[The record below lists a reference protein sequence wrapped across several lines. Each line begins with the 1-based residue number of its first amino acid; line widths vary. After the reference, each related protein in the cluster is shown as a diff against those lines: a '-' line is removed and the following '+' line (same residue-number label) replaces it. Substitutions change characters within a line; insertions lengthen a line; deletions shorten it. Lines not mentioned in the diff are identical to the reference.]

1 MFVLY
6 EFSDEVFEVLYKK
19 ECRIL
24 GYSALLD
31 IVSKKYF
38 MPELD
43 RPLFSIS
50 MENVVSCFTG
60 FRNREEVVSCF
71 KRNAI
76 FQSFNNWNNVLPS
89 LEHTGLLYPSHG
101 WQHSKGI

>member
-1 MFVLY
+1 MPVIHSEDGLEYVSPQHDTVFVLY
-6 EFSDEVFEVLYKK
+6 DFSDLVYEVLYKK

-24 GYSALLD
+24 GYSALFD

-60 FRNREEVVSCF
+60 FRNREEVVRCIYHQD
-71 KRNAI
+71 RTE
-76 FQSFNNWNNVLPS
+76 QLFNQQFFN
-89 LEHTGLLYPSHG
+89 
-101 WQHSKGI
+101 

>member
-1 MFVLY
+1 
-6 EFSDEVFEVLYKK
+6 
-19 ECRIL
+19 
-24 GYSALLD
+24 
-31 IVSKKYF
+31 
-38 MPELD
+38 
-43 RPLFSIS
+43 
-50 MENVVSCFTG
+50 
-60 FRNREEVVSCF
+60 VVSCF